1 MARRDRIG
9 ELIAIK
15 KRGGRRGG
23 VMPSVNDVMQLKQ
36 ALDKSP
42 EPKYLFASL
51 LPARITTLIEV
62 FCRYWVHK
70 LIDSGSPYAERAIDL
85 KIDIKFDLPLV
96 HSLQGKTITLGL
108 LLSNSMSFQ
117 SIENIASIFS

>member
-15 KRGGRRGG
+15 KRSGRRGG
-23 VMPSVNDVMQLKQ
+23 VMPSVTDVRQLKL

-51 LPARITTLIEV
+51 LPARIITLIEV
-62 FCRYWVHK
+62 FCR
-70 LIDSGSPYAERAIDL
+70 
-85 KIDIKFDLPLV
+85 F
-96 HSLQGKTITLGL
+96 T
-108 LLSNSMSFQ
+108 N
-117 SIENIASIFS
+117 